1 MNERPATA
9 TLCPTAPSPEWL
21 DGYAAALQDALAI
34 VETMGGPSF
43 SNLSAPVLLRLKT
56 RLIELDGWTRAA

>member
-1 MNERPATA
+1 MNERPGPAT
-9 TLCPTAPSPEWL
+9 PFPIAPSAQWL

-56 RLIELDGWTRAA
+56 RLIELEGRTRAA